1 MGKYKI
7 IPSSRTIV
15 QSPISIGHKAEKG
28 VEAIEF
34 DLTAWVETYGS
45 GTLTVIMRRWG
56 DAMPYPIALEIDENN
71 KATWVLSDTD
81 TARAGMAYA
90 QLNYIVGDEVVKKSD
105 IYTFR
110 VMDSLTGEGDPPEAY
125 ESWLEHLTHLA
136 AEAMAEVLDIEGVT
150 TDKTLTVDG
159 GIADGKA
166 TGDALALKA
175 DKSTTYTKT
184 QVDTLIES
192 VDVETDT
199 TLSVSGKPAD
209 AAETGRQFGLLKADL
224 DDITNAKSVV
234 FTKNGYIKTNVA
246 VGAVVDLTPT
256 AYNGIEYAVV
266 DCEAGDAFFV
276 SGTGSGAGRLWAFID
291 EDNKLLSVAAGSDT
305 VEDFVLI
312 APINAV
318 KCIFNLT
325 MASNGTV
332 LYGLPTNVR
341 LNAINDTFGAITGA
355 SAITLSRGGYINT
368 NVSVGSTI
376 DLTPVANN
384 QMAYAV
390 FGCGQGDVILINGV
404 GTTAGKLWAFIDGD
418 DKLLSAAAASITGDN
433 LFVPVPEDA
442 AKCIINTTV
451 AAMGV
456 CVYGKLTQPQ
466 INEIRNAVSSK
477 VDLNGTGQITP
488 KNMQIVDVEM
498 SQNLFDMTSITDCEY
513 IKKDGSVISTSSY
526 FVTDFIPVD
535 AGESYYGTYKQTNS
549 GTGTVAIIDMTA
561 RFITCYDSDKN
572 ILSAKGSDSNTTL
585 NSYTVPSGVAYV
597 RLSLYKSANYSDYQ
611 FEKGTHPTDYTAYG
625 TAKSAKVNKKY
636 LPRIESDFI
645 CARRPLIC
653 FTLDGNYPR
662 TQAIIDIAAAHGYK
676 IGLAP
681 KWNSSFQYADGR
693 EQCAYLPSQ
702 YLEWQDEGHEI
713 LSHMGYNMPESTSYT
728 DEECIEFIK
737 QSYVSMIARG
747 FDIKGAIGSSGI
759 VAERFIPYVKRYY
772 SYASTL
778 ANHAEANS
786 IGYRNADLIF
796 TTSEPYKL
804 WRYSMQSSTLVKQKQ
819 AVDDAIT
826 NNGLVIF
833 YGHAQSAEGISPRIF
848 EDADTYGDDPD
859 TAGSTT
865 NLSGTDHFTEDNFD
879 ALLTYIDSKVAN
891 YEIAVVLPYEAVNDF
906 YRLRK
911 TDFTWS

>member
-1 MGKYKI
+1 M
-7 IPSSRTIV
+7 V
-15 QSPISIGHKAEKG
+15 
-28 VEAIEF
+28 
-34 DLTAWVETYGS
+34 
-45 GTLTVIMRRWG
+45 
-56 DAMPYPIALEIDENN
+56 
-71 KATWVLSDTD
+71 
-81 TARAGMAYA
+81 
-90 QLNYIVGDEVVKKSD
+90 
-105 IYTFR
+105 
-110 VMDSLTGEGDPPEAY
+110 
-125 ESWLEHLTHLA
+125 
-136 AEAMAEVLDIEGVT
+136 
-150 TDKTLTVDG
+150 
-159 GIADGKA
+159 
-166 TGDALALKA
+166 
-175 DKSTTYTKT
+175 
-184 QVDTLIES
+184 
-192 VDVETDT
+192 
-199 TLSVSGKPAD
+199 
-209 AAETGRQFGLLKADL
+209 
-224 DDITNAKSVV
+224 DITNAKSIA

-246 VGAVVDLTPT
+246 IGTVVDLTPT
-256 AYNGIEYAVV
+256 AYNGVEYAIA
-266 DCEAGDAFFV
+266 DCEVGDAFFV

-291 EDNKLLSVAAGSDT
+291 EDNKLLSVAVGSAT
-305 VEDFVLI
+305 VENFVLI

-332 LYGLPTNVR
+332 LYGLPINIR
-341 LNAINDTFGAITGA
+341 LNTINDTFEAITA
-355 SAITLSRGGYINT
+355 VSAITLSKGGYVNT
-368 NVSVGSTI
+368 NVSVGATV

-384 QMAYAV
+384 QIAYAV
-390 FGCGQGDVILINGV
+390 FSCVHGNTILINGT
-404 GTTAGKLWAFIDGD
+404 GTTAGKLWGFIDAD
-418 DKLLSAAAASITGDN
+418 NKLLSASAASITGEN
-433 LFVPVPEDA
+433 LFVPVPENA

-451 AAMGV
+451 AAMGI
-456 CVYGKLTQPQ
+456 CAYGKLTQPQ
-466 INEIRNAVSSK
+466 IDEIRNAVSSK
-477 VDLNGTGQITP
+477 VDLNGADQITP

-498 SQNLFDMTSITDCEY
+498 SQNLFDMASITDGEY
-513 IKKDGSVISTSSY
+513 IKKDGTVVSTSSY

-535 AGESYYGTYKQTNS
+535 AGESYYGTQKQTNS
-549 GTGTVAIIDMTA
+549 STGTVAIIDTTA

-585 NSYTVPSGVAYV
+585 NPYTAPSDVSYV
-597 RLSLYKSANYSDYQ
+597 RFSLYKSANYSDYQ
-611 FEKGTHPTDYTAYG
+611 FEKGTRPTDYVAYG

-636 LPRIESDFI
+636 LPKIESDFI

-662 TQAIIDIAAAHGYK
+662 TQAIIDIAVAHGYK

-681 KWNSSFQYADGR
+681 KWNSSFQYTDGR
-693 EQCAYLPSQ
+693 EQCAYLSSQ

-713 LSHMGYNMPESTSYT
+713 LSHMGYDIPESTSYT

-737 QSYVSMIARG
+737 QSYVSMVARG
-747 FDIKGAIGSSGI
+747 FDIKGAIGSSGV

-786 IGYRNADLIF
+786 PGYKNGDLIF
-796 TTSEPYKL
+796 TTSEPYRL
-804 WRYSMQSSTLVKQKQ
+804 WRYSMQSSTLAKQKQ

-833 YGHAQSAEGISPRIF
+833 YGHAQSAEGILPRIF
-848 EDADTYGDDPD
+848 EDGGAYGDNPD

-911 TDFTWS
+911 TDFTWN